1 MILVEQHII
10 KSNHPSFKVL
20 DDLCFKSKNLYNCAL
35 YEVRQHYFKSLI
47 DTSQK
52 YKYLNYFS
60 INSLLKDT
68 EQYKALQSQ
77 CAQQTLKV
85 LDQNFSSFF
94 ALLKKKKAKD
104 YTERVQI
111 PKYLKPDGRFM
122 VKFPSNSL
130 SKKYLEDGII
140 KIPKT
145 SLKFFTKQT
154 NIKEV
159 RFIPRNGY
167 ISLEVVYEVKDQVLK
182 TDNQRYLSID
192 LGLNNLATCTSNVSP
207 AFIING
213 RPLKSMNQF
222 YNKTLAK
229 AKSELEIKNKAKSSK
244 KIKKLTLKRN
254 NKIKDYLHKATK
266 QVINQVVDNSL
277 NTIIIGKN
285 KEWKQEINIGRV
297 NNQNFVQVPHS
308 QFISILSYKAKLKGI
323 NVLIQ
328 EESYTS
334 KASFLDNDNIPTF
347 KKGQIVSDEE
357 KQFSGKRTKRGLYVS
372 GKGISLNADVNG
384 SLNIM
389 RKYLK
394 ASSDDLISPACRGL
408 VFNPVKVRL

>member
-35 YEVRQHYFKSLI
+35 YEVRQHYFASKDDPGI
-47 DTSQK
+47 K
-52 YKYLNYFS
+52 YKYLNFYETNRLMKDNQWY
-60 INSLLKDT
+60 NS
-68 EQYKALQSQ
+68 LQSQ
-77 CAQQTLKV
+77 AAQQTLML
-85 LDQNFSSFF
+85 LDQNFKSFF
-94 ALLKKKKAKD
+94 ALLRKKLAKD

-167 ISLEVVYEVKDQVLK
+167 ISMEVVYEVKDQVLK

-192 LGLNNLATCTSNVSP
+192 LGLDNLATCASNKIKP
-207 AFIING
+207 FIING

-222 YNKTLAK
+222 YNKKLAK
-229 AKSELEIKNKAKSSK
+229 LKSELEIKNKAKSSK
-244 KIKKLTLKRN
+244 KTKKLTLKRN
-254 NKIKDYLHKATK
+254 NKIKDYLHKAAK

-285 KEWKQEINIGRV
+285 KEWKQEINIGRK
-297 NNQNFVQVPHS
+297 NNQNFVQVPFN
-308 QFISILSYKAKLKGI
+308 QFVQMVTYKAALLGI
-323 NVLIQ
+323 NVIQQ

-389 RKYLK
+389 RKHLK
-394 ASSDDLISPACRGL
+394 VSSDDLISPTCRGL